1 MLLVAPA
8 SSDSSNDPNIIFIDY
23 KDMSKFK
30 AKVPTSNPLVRNR
43 EIDHFFKDNEMFIRQ
58 PMANE
63 LEFKEL
69 FRSRFRGHRTP
80 SDFFKAK
87 EDKKLGQYQSP
98 KDLSIE
104 IEGPALQ
111 GTRDDSSSTGNSS
124 DLSRRLSLRAAS
136 LVQTALG
143 CRGKLTFKSIIIIII
158 LWMLVNYIH
167 KDIHILVHGMARHA
181 AGVLCGRAR
190 AGVACVPLEGTF

>member
-1 MLLVAPA
+1 
-8 SSDSSNDPNIIFIDY
+8 
-23 KDMSKFK
+23 
-30 AKVPTSNPLVRNR
+30 
-43 EIDHFFKDNEMFIRQ
+43 MFIWQ

-69 FRSRFRGHRTP
+69 FRLKFSVHRTP

-181 AGVLCGRAR
+181 AGGLCGRAL
-190 AGVACVPLEGTF
+190 AGVACVPLEGGTFKILCFQLTPSLPSRCLRR